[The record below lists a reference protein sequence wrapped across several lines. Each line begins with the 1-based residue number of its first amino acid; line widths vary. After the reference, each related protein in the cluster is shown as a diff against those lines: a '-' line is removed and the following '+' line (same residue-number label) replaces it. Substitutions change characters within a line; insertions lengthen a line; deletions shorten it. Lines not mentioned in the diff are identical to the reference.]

1 MAQVSLLARHHH
13 HPLPLTETILIL
25 LLHQIF
31 LVLEILGLITEV
43 ALAVLVCGEVQ
54 KAQALVVEAEEV
66 ATAVVIA
73 MDLARSTPDLEQ
85 YLPTPREL
93 RTKKLKAR
101 LQAENVHLAQKDAD
115 TVVDLAEEVDM
126 DTEDEED
133 GDTMDAEAHL
143 LLVALEAWVVST

>member
-1 MAQVSLLARHHH
+1 M
-13 HPLPLTETILIL
+13 
-25 LLHQIF
+25 F
-31 LVLEILGLITEV
+31 LVSETLGLITGV
-43 ALAVLVCGEVQ
+43 ALAVLVCGEAR
-54 KAQALVVEAEEV
+54 KAQALAVEVEEV

-73 MDLARSTPDLEQ
+73 MDLARSTPDLGP

-93 RTKKLKAR
+93 RTKRPKAR
-101 LQAENVHLAQKDAD
+101 PQVESAHLAEKDAD

-133 GDTMDAEAHL
+133 GDTTDAEAHL